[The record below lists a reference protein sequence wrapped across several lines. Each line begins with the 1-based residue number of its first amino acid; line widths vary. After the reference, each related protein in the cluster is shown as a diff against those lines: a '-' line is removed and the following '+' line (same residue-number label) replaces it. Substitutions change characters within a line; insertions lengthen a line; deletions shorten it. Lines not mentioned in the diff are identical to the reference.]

1 MKQLFAKRS
10 PSSTSI
16 FSRGMSLRTKLIV
29 GFSSIAA
36 FASLVT
42 ALAAYTTMERQI
54 IENFRRRALSAV
66 AIAALQQNGD
76 EFEKITSGSD
86 PLYEKFRLEN
96 LKVLKSDLDFVFVYT
111 MRKDPQ
117 GIYFVVDGNELDAEG
132 FSPYG
137 ARYLEPS
144 PYLVENFDLM
154 NAPIVESD
162 IYTDEYGSFLSAY
175 APILSSD
182 GQQVGVIALDISANA
197 ILQEQRQIIIQSIII
212 FLVVFFAGT
221 IIGNL
226 AGNTLTNPLK
236 KLTQSASIF
245 TLGRFDQRVEVHT
258 HDEIGDL
265 AKTFN
270 GMAEEIQKLVGN
282 LEQRVAERT
291 TDLELSRQQSIKR
304 ATELQSIGE
313 ISKIITGEQKLEYLL
328 PLITLLVSER
338 FGFYHVG
345 IFLVDNSSQFAL
357 LKAANSAGGQN
368 MLKRGHKTRG
378 R

>member
-117 GIYFVVDGNELDAEG
+117 GIYFVVDGNELGAEG
-132 FSPYG
+132 
-137 ARYLEPS
+137 
-144 PYLVENFDLM
+144 
-154 NAPIVESD
+154 
-162 IYTDEYGSFLSAY
+162 
-175 APILSSD
+175 ILTLRS
-182 GQQVGVIALDISANA
+182 QVS
-197 ILQEQRQIIIQSIII
+197 
-212 FLVVFFAGT
+212 GT
-221 IIGNL
+221 I
-226 AGNTLTNPLK
+226 PLP
-236 KLTQSASIF
+236 
-245 TLGRFDQRVEVHT
+245 RR
-258 HDEIGDL
+258 
-265 AKTFN
+265 
-270 GMAEEIQKLVGN
+270 
-282 LEQRVAERT
+282 
-291 TDLELSRQQSIKR
+291 EL
-304 ATELQSIGE
+304 
-313 ISKIITGEQKLEYLL
+313 
-328 PLITLLVSER
+328 
-338 FGFYHVG
+338 
-345 IFLVDNSSQFAL
+345 
-357 LKAANSAGGQN
+357 
-368 MLKRGHKTRG
+368 
-378 R
+378 